1 MIYVDLRYHSKRRE
15 PLSSW
20 GFICHNPESPSLRGS
35 HVLLACQIHKS
46 EVEKVKKKKRKTLS
60 TFPGG
65 PSQIFPCRGLFIFRC
80 SLVWIFV
87 KVTLC

>member
-46 EVEKVKKKKRKTLS
+46 EVEKVKKKKKKNPQYIPR
-60 TFPGG
+60 G
-65 PSQIFPCRGLFIFRC
+65 PKPNI
-80 SLVWIFV
+80 SLPWIV
-87 KVTLC
+87 YL

>member
-46 EVEKVKKKKRKTLS
+46 EVEKVKKKKKEKPSVHSLGAQAKYFPAVDCLS
-60 TFPGG
+60 LDALWSG
-65 PSQIFPCRGLFIFRC
+65 
-80 SLVWIFV
+80 SL
-87 KVTLC
+87 